1 VQRAAIVVLDK
12 QGLSRTEVAQQA
24 GTSLPTVRR
33 WLKHYEEQKDV
44 ADEHRSG
51 RPRCT
56 DEAADINIA
65 VTARV
70 EPHLMSPGIKR
81 KLDLSDV
88 SVSTIKRR
96 CVEAGLPGRIS
107 RHVFQLTDE
116 HKRKRLSF
124 AGGYQRWTEDDW
136 CKAIF
141 SDEKIFLGYGR
152 SGQRQVRRPVGEATN
167 PAYSVPEKPHPVGV
181 PTWACFSA
189 LGPGYMAMYEGSL
202 KAADLRDILRDYL
215 VPTFREHFPDAPT
228 RWLLWDNDPGRHMSA
243 LVKNFL
249 HTQGITCL
257 DFPPYSP
264 DLNPIENLWA
274 DMDKRMQDSL
284 ADTKEEME
292 QLVQQVWAETTVE
305 QCRKLARSM
314 PHRIA
319 QVIERAGAYT
329 DY

>member
-1 VQRAAIVVLDK
+1 MQRAAIVVLDK
-12 QGLSRTEVAQQA
+12 QGLPRTDIAQQA
-24 GTSLPTVRR
+24 GTSLPTVRH
-33 WLKHYEEQKDV
+33 WLKHYEEKKDV
-44 ADEHRSG
+44 ADDHRSG

-56 DEAADINIA
+56 DEVTDISIA

-81 KLDLSDV
+81 KLDLSEV

-107 RHVFQLTDE
+107 RHIFQLTDE
-116 HKRKRLSF
+116 HKRQRRSF
-124 AGGYQRWTEDDW
+124 AEGYQRWTEDDW
-136 CKAIF
+136 CKVIF
-141 SDEKIFLGYGR
+141 SDEKTFLGYGR
-152 SGQRQVRRPVGEATN
+152 SGQRWVRRPVGEATN
-167 PAYSVPEKPHPVGV
+167 PVYSVPEKPHPVGV
-181 PTWACFSA
+181 PAWACFSA
-189 LGPGYMAMYEGSL
+189 QSPGYMAMYDGSL

-215 VPTFREHFPDAPT
+215 VPTFRDHFPDEPT

-249 HTQGITCL
+249 HTQAVTCL

-284 ADTKEEME
+284 ADTKAEME
-292 QLVQQVWAETTVE
+292 QLVQDTWAATTPE
-305 QCRKLARSM
+305 QCNKLARSM
-314 PHRIA
+314 PHRIE
-319 QVIERAGAYT
+319 QVIERGGAYT

>member
-1 VQRAAIVVLDK
+1 MSAPVRICAQQYKCPGCGKWKAKKKFQRHETCSDCRSPAQQQEDLPDSPPAAAASAPPPLFPPHAGNRAPLPTVQRAAIVVLDK
-12 QGLSRTEVAQQA
+12 QGLPRTDIAQQA
-24 GTSLPTVRR
+24 GTSLPTVRH
-33 WLKHYEEQKDV
+33 WLRHYEQKHDV
-44 ADEHRSG
+44 ADERRSG

-96 CVEAGLPGRIS
+96 CVEAGLPGQIS

-152 SGQRQVRRPVGEATN
+152 SGQRRVRRPVGEATN
-167 PAYSVPEKPHPVGV
+167 PAYSVP
-181 PTWACFSA
+181 
-189 LGPGYMAMYEGSL
+189 
-202 KAADLRDILRDYL
+202 
-215 VPTFREHFPDAPT
+215 
-228 RWLLWDNDPGRHMSA
+228 
-243 LVKNFL
+243 
-249 HTQGITCL
+249 
-257 DFPPYSP
+257 
-264 DLNPIENLWA
+264 
-274 DMDKRMQDSL
+274 
-284 ADTKEEME
+284 
-292 QLVQQVWAETTVE
+292 
-305 QCRKLARSM
+305 
-314 PHRIA
+314 
-319 QVIERAGAYT
+319 
-329 DY
+329 